1 MASKWITATKGIR
14 YREHES
20 RKHGKKFDRY
30 YVLQYK
36 RDGKVYNEAVGWG
49 SDGITQAEC
58 ERILSMLRDNWRM
71 GTGPQTLTEVR
82 QANLDEQ
89 AVSKEEKQKVASL
102 TLHGVFSDGYL
113 AHQKIK
119 GKSSTTIN
127 NEQALMNNYIHPFF
141 GETSIYKI
149 GVSKVDAFIAYLND
163 AISERTKKPL
173 SNQSK
178 KHAIS
183 LVSQIFTYAISR
195 IDNNIQSP
203 IRYITKPSNANN
215 ARERFLTKDEAR
227 ELLTALAERSKN
239 THDMAL
245 LSLFCGLR
253 AGEILSLAWGCV
265 NFEEKCLFLKD
276 TKNGENRHAYMTPEV
291 EAMLQERYANQ
302 ALDELV
308 FGNAEI
314 SKSFERTVKDLGLND
329 GRTDRRDKV
338 VFHTLR
344 HTFASWHAKAGTPL
358 YTIGKLLGHKTLAMT
373 QRYAH
378 LCPSAEKQAVMAL
391 HGALDEPKRANVIE
405 MERRHA

>member
-1 MASKWITATKGIR
+1 MANKWTTATKGIR

-71 GTGPQTLTEVR
+71 GTGPQTLAEVR

-89 AVSKEEKQKVASL
+89 IATKEEKQKVASL
-102 TLHGVFSDGYL
+102 TLQGIFSDGYL
-113 AHQKIK
+113 AHQKTK
-119 GKSSTTIN
+119 GKSVTTIN
-127 NEQALMNNYIHPFF
+127 NEQSLMHNYIHPFF
-141 GETSIYKI
+141 GDNSIYKI
-149 GVSKVDAFIAYLND
+149 GVSKMDGFVAYLNE
-163 AISERTKKPL
+163 AVSARTKKPL
-173 SNQSK
+173 SNQTK
-178 KHAIS
+178 KHAIN

-195 IDNNIQSP
+195 IDNSIQSP
-203 IRYITKPSNANN
+203 VRYVKKPSNTNA
-215 ARERFLTKDEAR
+215 ARERFLTKGEAR

-253 AGEILSLAWGCV
+253 AGEILSLTWGCV
-265 NFEEKCLFLKD
+265 NFEEKSLFLKD

-291 EAMLQERYANQ
+291 ETMLQARYDSQ
-302 ALDELV
+302 ALDELL
-308 FGNAEI
+308 FNYAEI
-314 SKSFERTVKDLGLND
+314 SNSFERTVKAIGLND
-329 GRTDRRDKV
+329 GRLDRRDKV

-358 YTIGKLLGHKTLAMT
+358 YTISKLLGHKSLEMT

-391 HGALDEPKRANVIE
+391 HGALDEPKRANVID
-405 MERRHA
+405 MERKHA